1 MPFLKET
8 QSPQSGRIFNLRSGE
23 NLIGR
28 DPKTCMVILE
38 HYAVSR
44 KHALIDVLPDG
55 TFIQDLNSRNGV
67 LVNNSRVEAGHWGRT
82 RLKPQDRI
90 KIGIFDLIFEED
102 PYESEFVSIQPE
114 TQNGESIYSTVDVI
128 RDSSEELLTPGDEW
142 TAKLQAVL
150 KIIDH
155 LSAARLDSID
165 IIMPRVID
173 TLSKSFPITQN
184 AYIQLIEPASG
195 DFRTVASL
203 RRDNLPGGIR
213 ISRSLREYVVNQR
226 QAVLAGNLTQDQRF
240 KASASLEQLQVS
252 SMMSVPLVDSSRHV
266 MGLIQLEVVHGS
278 QAYTHD
284 DLEVLA
290 GVARHISTVIENV
303 RLHEKAMRTQRADYE
318 RRFRQLIEGSIHGV
332 LIHRHFQ
339 PLYVNERWA
348 AMHGYTVAEIEKLPS
363 VLNLVASEFKDQT
376 YDYAL
381 AHLQSRPAPQ
391 RYERQGVRRD
401 GSRFWLEEFSMLV
414 EWNNRAAIQSVIIDL
429 SDRKK
434 AEQILQQSKE
444 ELEQQVQLRTQ
455 ELAQS
460 EALYRS
466 LVNNLQAAVSRKNT
480 QGVYT
485 FVNQPFCDL
494 FQKKASELMGTADA
508 QLFPASIAD
517 KLQQDD
523 RTVLE
528 SHQSVDSIDTLAFP
542 SNQTLVMQTRRSPL
556 YDDTGSVS
564 GIQIIQWDLTALKR
578 TEEACQRYAL
588 ELERSN
594 RDLEEFAYSV
604 AHDLQSPLRTVT
616 AHCQRVLEKSDALRD
631 SDTAE
636 DIKRAVGGLRRMKH
650 LVDDLLTYALV
661 NSGVMQP
668 EPVPVTEILAEVQE
682 NLQTAIIDAGAQIT
696 VTPLPAIVCD
706 RTQLSEVFQNLIA
719 NAIQYRSQATPA
731 IQISAQP
738 VQQGWQFSVAD
749 NGIGIEPRHHE
760 RIFQIF
766 QRLHSDD
773 VIPGSGIGLALCK
786 KIVERHGG
794 RIWVKSQLGAGSTFH
809 FVIPTL
815 PPESPDTD
823 SGAKSQ

>member
-8 QSPQSGRIFNLRSGE
+8 KSPQSGRIFTLRPGQ

-28 DPKTCMVILE
+28 DPKSCVVVLE

-44 KHALIDVLPDG
+44 KHAVIEVLPNG
-55 TFIQDLNSRNGV
+55 TYIEDLSSRNGV
-67 LVNNSRVEAGHWGRT
+67 LVNNSRMEPGRWGRT
-82 RLKPQDRI
+82 RLIPQDRI
-90 KIGIFDLIFEED
+90 KVGIFDLIFEED
-102 PYESEFVSIQPE
+102 PYDSEIVAIQPE
-114 TQNGESIYSTVDVI
+114 TQNDESIHSTVDVI
-128 RDSSEELLTPGDEW
+128 RDSSEEILTPGDEW

-155 LSAARLDSID
+155 LSAAGLDSID

-195 DFRTVASL
+195 EFRTVASL

-213 ISRSLREYVVNQR
+213 ISRSVRDYVVNQR
-226 QAVLAGNLTQDQRF
+226 QGVLAGNLIKDQRF
-240 KASASLEQLQVS
+240 KASASLEQLQIN
-252 SMMSVPLVDSSRHV
+252 SMMSVPLVDSSRQV

-278 QAYTHD
+278 QAFTHD

-290 GVARHISTVIENV
+290 GVARHISMVIENV
-303 RLHEKAMRTQRADYE
+303 RLHEQAMRSQRADYE
-318 RRFRQLIEGSIHGV
+318 RRFRQLVEGSIHGV

-348 AMHGYTVAEIEKLPS
+348 AMHGYTIAEIEKLPS
-363 VLNLVASEFKDQT
+363 LLNLVASEFRDQT
-376 YDYAL
+376 HEYAL

-401 GSRFWLEEFSMLV
+401 GSTFWLEEFTMLV

-434 AEQILQQSKE
+434 AEQVLRQSKE
-444 ELEQQVQLRTQ
+444 ELEQQVQLRAQ

-494 FQKKASELMGTADA
+494 FQKKSSELVGTTDA
-508 QLFPASIAD
+508 QLFPADIAD
-517 KLQQDD
+517 KLHQDD
-523 RTVLE
+523 RLVLD
-528 SHQSVDSIDTLAFP
+528 SLQSVDSIDTLTFP
-542 SNQTLVMQTRRSPL
+542 SNQTLVIQTRRSPL
-556 YDDTGSVS
+556 VDDTGSVS

-578 TEEACQRYAL
+578 TEEACQRYAH

-616 AHCQRVLEKSDALRD
+616 AYCQRVEEKSDAARD
-631 SDTAE
+631 PETAE
-636 DIKRAVGGLRRMKH
+636 DIKRAVEGLKRMKH

-661 NSGVMQP
+661 NSGIMQP
-668 EPVPVTEILAEVQE
+668 ETVPVTEILAEVQE
-682 NLQTAIIDAGAQIT
+682 NLQSTITDVGAQIT
-696 VTPLPAIVCD
+696 ATPLPAIACD

-719 NAIQYRSQATPA
+719 NALQYRSPATPV
-731 IQISAQP
+731 IRISAQP
-738 VQQGWQFSVAD
+738 VEQGWQFSVAD
-749 NGIGIEPRHHE
+749 NGIGIEPRHHA

-794 RIWVKSQLGAGSTFH
+794 RIWVESQLGAGSTFH

-815 PPESPDTD
+815 SPESPSPDD
-823 SGAKSQ
+823 KSNSQ